1 MTNQNLVEAFERAG
15 WTIREGLSGVI
26 VGEAGRGRYAIR
38 AAERLLGDETVFE
51 MRDEELN
58 MKAYARKVPT
68 PERAATLLKEYGV
81 PAEISDVTPG
91 KVPMVPPEAEE
102 AR

>member
-1 MTNQNLVEAFERAG
+1 MINQNPAEVFERAG
-15 WTIREGLSGVI
+15 WTIREGLSEEI
-26 VGEAGRGRYAIR
+26 VGEAGSGRYAIR
-38 AAERLLGDETVFE
+38 PAERLLGDETVFE
-51 MRDEELN
+51 LRDEELN

-68 PERAATLLKEYGV
+68 PERAATLLREYGV

-102 AR
+102 VR

>member
-1 MTNQNLVEAFERAG
+1 MPNQNPAEVFEAAG
-15 WTIREGLSGVI
+15 WTIREGHPEEI

-38 AAERLLGDETVFE
+38 PAERLLGDETVFE

-68 PERAATLLKEYGV
+68 PERAATLLREYGV

-102 AR
+102 VS

>member
-1 MTNQNLVEAFERAG
+1 MINQNPAEVFERAG
-15 WTIREGLSGVI
+15 WTIREGLSEEI
-26 VGEAGRGRYAIR
+26 VGEAGSGRYAIR
-38 AAERLLGDETVFE
+38 PAERLLGDKTIFE
-51 MRDEELN
+51 LRDEELN

-68 PERAATLLKEYGV
+68 PERAATLLREYGV

-102 AR
+102 VR